1 MPRRRVRP
9 VGDNL
14 FKPAAART
22 TGEQHAQNPYHKNA
36 QHDGGFL
43 EDAALVPLKR
53 ERSHEI
59 EQSQVTQAR
68 DLILS
73 PIHVSK
79 DEQRQS
85 PPRPFMPFQI
95 WRECLAHSIECSAHY
110 FQGLGIVHV
119 LDVAE

>member
-1 MPRRRVRP
+1 VP
-9 VGDNL
+9 V
-14 FKPAAART
+14 
-22 TGEQHAQNPYHKNA
+22 
-36 QHDGGFL
+36 
-43 EDAALVPLKR
+43 KR

-85 PPRPFMPFQI
+85 PPRPFMLFQI
-95 WRECLAHSIECSAHY
+95 WRECLAHTIEGSAHY
-110 FQGLGIVHV
+110 FQRLRIVHV
-119 LDVAE
+119 LYVAE